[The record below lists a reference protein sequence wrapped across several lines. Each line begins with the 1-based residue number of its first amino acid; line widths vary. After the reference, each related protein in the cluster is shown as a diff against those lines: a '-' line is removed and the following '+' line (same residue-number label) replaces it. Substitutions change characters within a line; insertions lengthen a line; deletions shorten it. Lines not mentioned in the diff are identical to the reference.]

1 MNVPPKNDPLWADIV
16 TGQKKFRLKY
26 LAAKILLGRI
36 MRTVSASP
44 TPENIRDAVDQLHA
58 IYAKNATSPSVKED
72 INLIFG

>member
-1 MNVPPKNDPLWADIV
+1 
-16 TGQKKFRLKY
+16 
-26 LAAKILLGRI
+26 